1 MLDTRVIAMR
11 LQKLDSYQQSL
22 RQLQKVSRDDY
33 LQDDNIQAVVERKL
47 QLSIQV
53 CIDIANYLIAQLGL
67 RAPEQLEN
75 VFLVLGREGIL
86 SQELA
91 QRMVGMVRFR
101 NILVHNYLDTD
112 ADIVYNHL
120 QKGLPDFEQFALEVV
135 NRFLS

>member
-1 MLDTRVIAMR
+1 M
-11 LQKLDSYQQSL
+11 QKLDSYQQSL

-33 LQDDNIQAVVERKL
+33 LQDDNIQTIVERKL

-67 RAPEQLEN
+67 SAPDQLEN

-86 SQELA
+86 SRELA

-101 NILVHNYLDTD
+101 NILVHNYLNTD
-112 ADIVYNHL
+112 ADIVYDHL